1 MILPAGVAQDPREPV
16 SAPAVRR
23 ATYDFCEPE
32 RSEAATVANKISLTW
47 TEELRFEGRS
57 DGGMVAIDGNGMH
70 GTTPV
75 DLLLEAVAACTAADV
90 VDILK
95 KGRQELRS
103 MTVECTGERRDDA
116 PKYVKRLQLVFRIA
130 GDVDEVKAQRAV
142 DLSLEKYCSV
152 FHSLRMDLGVD
163 TEIHIES

>member
-1 MILPAGVAQDPREPV
+1 VKRRRPAAGHVSDRWRE
-16 SAPAVRR
+16 SKRR
-23 ATYDFCEPE
+23 FV
-32 RSEAATVANKISLTW
+32 ATVANTISLNW
-47 TEELRFEGRS
+47 IEELRFEGRS
-57 DGGMVAIDGNGMH
+57 NGGTVAIDGDGMH

-103 MTVECTGERRDDA
+103 MTVECSGERRDEA
-116 PKYVKRLQLVFRIA
+116 PKYVKRLHMVFRMA
-130 GDVDEVKAQRAV
+130 GDVDEAKAQRAV

-152 FHSLRMDLGVD
+152 FHSLRMDLAVD
-163 TEIHIES
+163 TEIQIES

>member
-1 MILPAGVAQDPREPV
+1 M
-16 SAPAVRR
+16 
-23 ATYDFCEPE
+23 
-32 RSEAATVANKISLTW
+32 ATVANKISLNW
-47 TEELRFEGRS
+47 TDELRFEGRS
-57 DGGMVAIDGNGMH
+57 EGGVVAIDGDGMH

-75 DLLLEAVAACTAADV
+75 DLLLEAVAACTASDV

-103 MTVECTGERRDDA
+103 MTVECSGERRDDA
-116 PKYVKRLQLVFRIA
+116 PKYVKRLHMVFRMA
-130 GDVDEVKAQRAV
+130 GDVDEAKAQRAV

-152 FHSLRMDLGVD
+152 FHSLRMDLAVD

>member
-1 MILPAGVAQDPREPV
+1 M
-16 SAPAVRR
+16 
-23 ATYDFCEPE
+23 
-32 RSEAATVANKISLTW
+32 ANKISLNW
-47 TEELRFEGRS
+47 TEELRFEATS
-57 DGGMVAIDGNGMH
+57 EGGKVAIDGDGMH

-103 MTVECTGERRDDA
+103 MIVECSGDRREEA
-116 PKYVKRLQLVFRIA
+116 PKYVKRVQMVFRMA
-130 GDVDEVKAQRAV
+130 GDVDEGKAQRAV

-152 FHSLRMDLGVD
+152 FHSLRMDLAVD
-163 TEIHIES
+163 TEIQIES

>member
-1 MILPAGVAQDPREPV
+1 MRLLRCPAAWDANDDGD
-16 SAPAVRR
+16 
-23 ATYDFCEPE
+23 EPE
-32 RSEAATVANKISLTW
+32 RSEVATVANKISLNW

-57 DGGMVAIDGNGMH
+57 DGGTVAIDGDGMH

-116 PKYVKRLQLVFRIA
+116 PKYVKRVHMVFRMA
-130 GDVDEVKAQRAV
+130 GDVDEAKAQRAV

-152 FHSLRMDLGVD
+152 FHSLRMDLAVD
-163 TEIHIES
+163 TEIQIES

>member
-1 MILPAGVAQDPREPV
+1 MFMRADYEYSESRADDE
-16 SAPAVRR
+16 RR
-23 ATYDFCEPE
+23 KPE
-32 RSEAATVANKISLTW
+32 RSDAAIVANKISLNW

-57 DGGMVAIDGNGMH
+57 DGGLVAIDGNGMH

-95 KGRQELRS
+95 KGRQELVS
-103 MTVECTGERRDDA
+103 MTVECTGERRDEA
-116 PKYVKRLQLVFRIA
+116 PKYVKRLQLVFRMA
-130 GDVDEVKAQRAV
+130 GDVDEAKAQRAV

-152 FHSLRMDLGVD
+152 FHSLRMDLAVD
-163 TEIHIES
+163 TEIRIES